1 MKRGSQMKLTP
12 KQKAFVREYKK
23 NGGNGTQAA
32 INAGYSEESARA
44 ISSEN
49 LTKPYIQEALKQEEK
64 KLQEKYEYTIDDMV
78 RELDEVKMKADSEQN
93 RTVQIKAIELKGKAF
108 GLFIDRQEITGKDG
122 KDLIPVIEIQPVKA
136 SED

>member
-1 MKRGSQMKLTP
+1 MKLTP

-32 INAGYSEESARA
+32 INAGSSEESARA

-78 RELDEVKMKADSEQN
+78 RELDDVKMKADAEQN
-93 RTVQIKAIELKGKAF
+93 RQAQIKAIELKGKAF

-136 SED
+136 SDE

>member
-1 MKRGSQMKLTP
+1 MKLTP

-32 INAGYSEESARA
+32 IKAGYSEKTARKIA
-44 ISSEN
+44 SEN
-49 LTKPYIQEALKQEEK
+49 VTKPDIKEALAQEEK

-78 RELDEVKMKADSEQN
+78 RELDDVKMKADAEQN
-93 RTVQIKAIELKGKAF
+93 RQAQIKAIELKGKAF

-122 KDLIPVIEIQPVKA
+122 KDLMPVIEIQPVKA
-136 SED
+136 SDE

>member
-1 MKRGSQMKLTP
+1 MKLTP

-78 RELDEVKMKADSEQN
+78 RELDDVKMKADAEQN
-93 RTVQIKAIELKGKAF
+93 RQAQIKAIELKGKAF
-108 GLFIDRQEITGKDG
+108 GLFIDKQETTVKG
-122 KDLIPVIEIQPVKA
+122 IEQALVVWK
-136 SED
+136 

>member
-1 MKRGSQMKLTP
+1 MKLTP

-32 INAGYSEESARA
+32 ISAGYSEESARA

-78 RELDEVKMKADSEQN
+78 RELDDVKMKADAEQN
-93 RTVQIKAIELKGKAF
+93 RQAQIKAIELKGKAF
-108 GLFIDRQEITGKDG
+108 GLFVDKQETTVKG
-122 KDLIPVIEIQPVKA
+122 IEQALVVWK
-136 SED
+136 

>member
-1 MKRGSQMKLTP
+1 MKLTP

-32 INAGYSEESARA
+32 IKAGYSEKTARKIA
-44 ISSEN
+44 AEN
-49 LTKPYIQEALKQEEK
+49 VTKPVIREALEKEEK

-78 RELDEVKMKADSEQN
+78 RELDDVKMKADAEQN
-93 RTVQIKAIELKGKAF
+93 RQAQIKAIELKGKAF

-122 KDLIPVIEIQPVKA
+122 KDLMPVIEIQPVKA
-136 SED
+136 SEE

>member
-1 MKRGSQMKLTP
+1 MKLTP

-78 RELDEVKMKADSEQN
+78 RELDDVKMKADAEQN
-93 RTVQIKAIELKGKAF
+93 RQAQIKAIELKGKAF

-122 KDLIPVIEIQPVKA
+122 KDLIPVIEIQPIKA
-136 SED
+136 SDE

>member
-1 MKRGSQMKLTP
+1 MKLTP

-32 INAGYSEESARA
+32 IKAGYSENTADVIA
-44 ISSEN
+44 TEN
-49 LTKPYIQEALKQEEK
+49 LRKPSIREALEKEEK

-78 RELDEVKMKADSEQN
+78 RELDDVKMKADAEQN
-93 RTVQIKAIELKGKAF
+93 RQAQIKAIELKGKAF

-122 KDLIPVIEIQPVKA
+122 KDLMPVIEIQPVKA
-136 SED
+136 SEN

>member
-1 MKRGSQMKLTP
+1 MKLTP

-32 INAGYSEESARA
+32 IKAGYSEKTARKIA
-44 ISSEN
+44 SEN
-49 LTKPYIQEALKQEEK
+49 VTKPVIREALAQEEK

-78 RELDEVKMKADSEQN
+78 RELDDVKMKADVEQN
-93 RTVQIKAIELKGKAF
+93 RQAQIKAIELKGKAF

-122 KDLIPVIEIQPVKA
+122 KDLMPVIEIQPVKA
-136 SED
+136 SDE

>member
-1 MKRGSQMKLTP
+1 MKLTP

-44 ISSEN
+44 ISCEN

-78 RELDEVKMKADSEQN
+78 RELDDVKMKADAEQN
-93 RTVQIKAIELKGKAF
+93 RQAQIKSIELKGKAF
-108 GLFIDRQEITGKDG
+108 GLFVDKVENNIINTTPIDIKIIG
-122 KDLIPVIEIQPVKA
+122 
-136 SED
+136 

>member
-1 MKRGSQMKLTP
+1 MKLTP

-32 INAGYSEESARA
+32 IKAGYSEKTARKIA
-44 ISSEN
+44 SEN
-49 LTKPYIQEALKQEEK
+49 VTKPDIQEALKQEEK

>member
-1 MKRGSQMKLTP
+1 MKLTP

-78 RELDEVKMKADSEQN
+78 RELDDVKMKADAEQN
-93 RTVQIKAIELKGKAF
+93 RQAQIKAIELKGKAF
-108 GLFIDRQEITGKDG
+108 GLFVDRQEITGKDG

-136 SED
+136 SDE

>member
-1 MKRGSQMKLTP
+1 MKLTP
-12 KQKAFVREYKK
+12 KQKAFVREYKA

-78 RELDEVKMKADSEQN
+78 RELDDVKMKADSEQN
-93 RTVQIKAIELKGKAF
+93 RQAQIKAIELKGKAF
-108 GLFIDRQEITGKDG
+108 GLFVDKVENNIINTSPIDIKIIG
-122 KDLIPVIEIQPVKA
+122 
-136 SED
+136 

>member
-1 MKRGSQMKLTP
+1 MKLTP

-32 INAGYSEESARA
+32 IKAGYSEKTARKIA
-44 ISSEN
+44 AEN
-49 LTKPYIQEALKQEEK
+49 VTKPVIREALAQEEK

-78 RELDEVKMKADSEQN
+78 RELDDVKMKADAEQN
-93 RTVQIKAIELKGKAF
+93 RQAQIKAIELKGKAF

-122 KDLIPVIEIQPVKA
+122 KDLMPVIEIQPVKA
-136 SED
+136 SEN

>member
-1 MKRGSQMKLTP
+1 MKLTP

-78 RELDEVKMKADSEQN
+78 RELDDVKMKADAEQN
-93 RTVQIKAIELKGKAF
+93 RQAQIKAIELKGKAF
-108 GLFIDRQEITGKDG
+108 GLFVEKVENNIINTSPIDIKIIG
-122 KDLIPVIEIQPVKA
+122 
-136 SED
+136 

>member
-1 MKRGSQMKLTP
+1 MKLTP

-78 RELDEVKMKADSEQN
+78 RELDDVKMKADSEQN
-93 RTVQIKAIELKGKAF
+93 RQAQIKAIELKGKAF
-108 GLFIDRQEITGKDG
+108 GLFVDRVENNIINTSPIDIKIIG
-122 KDLIPVIEIQPVKA
+122 
-136 SED
+136 

>member
-1 MKRGSQMKLTP
+1 MKLTP

-32 INAGYSEESARA
+32 ISAGYSEDSARA
-44 ISSEN
+44 ISCEN

-78 RELDEVKMKADSEQN
+78 RELDDVKMKADAEQN
-93 RTVQIKAIELKGKAF
+93 RQAQIKAIELKGKAF
-108 GLFIDRQEITGKDG
+108 GLFVDRVENNIINTTPIDIKIIG
-122 KDLIPVIEIQPVKA
+122 
-136 SED
+136 

>member
-1 MKRGSQMKLTP
+1 MKLTP

-32 INAGYSEESARA
+32 IKAGYSEKTARKIA
-44 ISSEN
+44 AEN
-49 LTKPYIQEALKQEEK
+49 VTKPVIREALEKEEK

-78 RELDEVKMKADSEQN
+78 RELDDVKMKADAEQN
-93 RTVQIKAIELKGKAF
+93 RQAQIKAIELKGKAF

-136 SED
+136 KEE

>member
-1 MKRGSQMKLTP
+1 MKLTP

-78 RELDEVKMKADSEQN
+78 RELDDVKMKADAEQN
-93 RTVQIKAIELKGKAF
+93 RQAQIKAIELKGKAF

-122 KDLIPVIEIQPVKA
+122 KDLMPVIEIQPVKA
-136 SED
+136 SEE

>member
-1 MKRGSQMKLTP
+1 MKLTP

-64 KLQEKYEYTIDDMV
+64 KLQ
-78 RELDEVKMKADSEQN
+78 
-93 RTVQIKAIELKGKAF
+93 
-108 GLFIDRQEITGKDG
+108 
-122 KDLIPVIEIQPVKA
+122 
-136 SED
+136 

>member
-1 MKRGSQMKLTP
+1 MKLTP

-78 RELDEVKMKADSEQN
+78 RELDDVKMKADAEQN
-93 RTVQIKAIELKGKAF
+93 RQAQIKAIELKGKAF

-136 SED
+136 SDE

>member
-1 MKRGSQMKLTP
+1 MKLTP

-78 RELDEVKMKADSEQN
+78 RELDDVKMKADAEQN
-93 RTVQIKAIELKGKAF
+93 RQAQIKAIELKGKAF
-108 GLFIDRQEITGKDG
+108 GLFVDRVENNIVNTSPIDIKIIG
-122 KDLIPVIEIQPVKA
+122 
-136 SED
+136 